1 MPVGAC
7 LPKAAAKSV
16 SQGEPWGRGG
26 APLRNNKAS
35 SSSSARRFAAALV
48 AILLTASVRE
58 VGSRDVYEGGS
69 TGQSLPGEH
78 VT

>member
-1 MPVGAC
+1 MPVGTC
-7 LPKAAAKSV
+7 LPKAVAKSV
-16 SQGEPWGRGG
+16 SRGEPSRRGG
-26 APLRNNKAS
+26 APLRNNKV
-35 SSSSARRFAAALV
+35 SSSARRFAAVLV
-48 AILLTASVRE
+48 PILLTATSVRE